1 MTLSDNQTQAENVV
15 NILEQYRVRAK
26 PAGLPASDAPTGR
39 VYRAYGV
46 DAPQKRPTLI
56 AIHYD
61 SERETLVQKSNIS
74 RMVFTGHQHLS
85 MIFADCVITLQGRH
99 LKRLAE
105 LFQDEKI
112 LSLHCFDP
120 KIHDMPADD
129 EIIITSI
136 EERALGGWQM
146 KKEKTG

>member
-1 MTLSDNQTQAENVV
+1 MSDNQTQAENVV
-15 NILEQYRVRAK
+15 NILDQYRVRSK
-26 PAGLPASDAPTGR
+26 PAGLPASDEPTGR
-39 VYRAYGV
+39 VYRAYGI

-120 KIHDMPADD
+120 KIHDMPTDD